1 LKYKKHIFF
10 TLISLVIVDSFRW
23 LSYGGFLNV
32 DSSTY
37 IASFLT
43 YISIFFLIK
52 IALNSDWKKNTPM
65 SIQNLLKFWIGLN
78 VLNFVRSF
86 FLAEDYWDYKY
97 IFFNAVTFSFISLV
111 FFIGNNLQ
119 KAVIV
124 FEFAFKY
131 LFPFGFLLIPLTLA
145 TNEELYSRIMI
156 PISLFILFIPS
167 VKFKNKVLIILVA
180 VISILLVFSFRS
192 NIIKIAFSTVL
203 VLVYYF
209 NVNYRFL
216 RILNISLFAIPIVL
230 FILAVSGSFN
240 IFTDFSENRDF
251 QIETKAD
258 SAETLADDSRTFL
271 YVEVLQSITNQG
283 NFFIGSGY
291 AGGYESIVIEVSEGT
306 THNKRYDCEVGILN
320 ILMQS
325 GLSGVLLY
333 FLLLFKVSFM
343 AINHSSNRLAKIL
356 GLYISFR
363 WLLSFVE
370 EFTQYDL
377 NFYFFWL
384 AIGLASSND
393 FRSMN
398 DKEITT
404 WIRGVYKKKLLF
416 PRKIEYKN
424 ATNNNLKI

>member
-1 LKYKKHIFF
+1 MCCKLKITRLKYTKQIIF
-10 TLISLVIVDSFRW
+10 TLLALLTTDIFRLLSIIGSLNFE
-23 LSYGGFLNV
+23 L
-32 DSSTY
+32 STY
-37 IASFLT
+37 LSIILI
-43 YISIFFLIK
+43 YISIYFLIK
-52 IALNSDWKKNTPM
+52 IVINSDWKKNTPVT
-65 SIQNLLKFWIGLN
+65 IQNQLKFWIGLN

-86 FLAEDYWDYKY
+86 FLADGYWDYKF

-156 PISLFILFIPS
+156 PISLFVLFIPF

-180 VISILLVFSFRS
+180 VTSILLVFSFRS
-192 NIIKIAFSTVL
+192 NIIKIAFSTL
-203 VLVYYF
+203 LLLVYYF
-209 NVNYRFL
+209 NVNYRLL

-230 FILAVSGSFN
+230 FILAISGSFN
-240 IFTDFSENRDF
+240 IFTGISENRDF
-251 QIETKAD
+251 QIETNLK
-258 SAETLADDSRTFL
+258 SGETLADDSRTFL
-271 YVEVLQSITNQG
+271 YLEVIQSITNNG
-283 NFFIGSGY
+283 NFLIGSGY
-291 AGGYESIVIEVSEGT
+291 AGGYESILIDVSNET
-306 THNKRYDCEVGILN
+306 NKNKRYSCEVGILN
-320 ILMQS
+320 ILLHS
-325 GLSGVLLY
+325 GLIGVLLY
-333 FLLLFKVSFM
+333 FLLLFKVSFI
-343 AINHSSNRLAKIL
+343 AINHSSNGLAKIL

-384 AIGLASSND
+384 AIGLVSSNE

-398 DKEITT
+398 DKQI
-404 WIRGVYKKKLLF
+404 KNLFLL
-416 PRKIEYKN
+416 K
-424 ATNNNLKI
+424 